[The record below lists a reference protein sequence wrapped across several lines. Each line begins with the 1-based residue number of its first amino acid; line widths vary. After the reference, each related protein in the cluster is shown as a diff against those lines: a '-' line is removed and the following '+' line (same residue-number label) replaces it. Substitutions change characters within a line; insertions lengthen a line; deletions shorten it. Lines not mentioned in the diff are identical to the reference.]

1 MEYLFNLQFLTDLQ
15 YWILGT
21 LPFLDDPYVMQ
32 IITSA
37 GINVIM
43 VLGLN
48 LITGVTGQ
56 LSLGHAAFMSIG
68 AYVSA
73 IVSVNLGLPFGVAIL
88 SGMLF
93 AGISGALFGIPILRL
108 RGDYL
113 AIATLGFGE
122 IVRVILQNT
131 SYVNGALG
139 IYGIPY
145 FEGMALL
152 VIIVVAFGIWFMH
165 RFEHCRHGLVI
176 RSIREDEIASE
187 MMGVNIGRYKVLSF
201 GVGSAFAGLG
211 GTLHAHFLTQIQP
224 QDFGFMK
231 SIEQLCMVVLG
242 GMGSIFGAVVG
253 AITLSVLPELLREF
267 DKYRM
272 LTYGIVLILFM
283 IFRPQ
288 GLFGKIKVNV

>member
-1 MEYLFNLQFLTDLQ
+1 MDIFTTIQNWLISTFP
-15 YWILGT
+15 II
-21 LPFLDDPYVMQ
+21 DDPYILQ
-32 IITSA
+32 IITAA

-56 LSLGHAAFMSIG
+56 LSLGHAAFMSLG
-68 AYVSA
+68 AYMSA
-73 IVSVNLGLPFGVAIL
+73 IISVKLGLPFSLAIV

-113 AIATLGFGE
+113 AISTLGFGE
-122 IVRVILQNT
+122 IIRVILQNT
-131 SYVNGALG
+131 PYVNGALG

-145 FEGMALL
+145 FEGMTLL
-152 VIIVVAFGIWFMH
+152 VILLAAFTIIFMY
-165 RFEHCRHGLVI
+165 RFEHSRHGLAI

-187 MMGVNIGRYKVLSF
+187 LMGVNIARYKILSF
-201 GVGSAFAGLG
+201 AVGSAFAGLG
-211 GTLHAHFLTQIQP
+211 GALHAHFLTQIQP
-224 QDFGFMK
+224 TDFGFMK

-242 GMGSIFGAVVG
+242 GMGSIFGTVVG
-253 AITLSVLPELLREF
+253 AVTLSVLPELLRGF
-267 DKYRM
+267 DTYRM

>member
-1 MEYLFNLQFLTDLQ
+1 MDIFTTMQN
-15 YWILGT
+15 WIIST
-21 LPFLDDPYVMQ
+21 FPMIDDPYILQ
-32 IITSA
+32 IITAA

-56 LSLGHAAFMSIG
+56 LSLGHAAFMSLG
-68 AYVSA
+68 AYMSA
-73 IVSVNLGLPFGVAIL
+73 IISVKLGLPFSLAIV

-113 AIATLGFGE
+113 AICTLGFGE
-122 IVRVILQNT
+122 IIRVVFQNT
-131 SYVNGALG
+131 PYVNGALG

-145 FEGMALL
+145 FEGMTLL
-152 VIIVVAFGIWFMH
+152 VIVLAIFAIIFMY
-165 RFEHCRHGLVI
+165 RFEHSRHGLAI

-187 MMGVNIGRYKVLSF
+187 LMGVNIARYKILSF
-201 GVGSAFAGLG
+201 AVGSAFAGLG
-211 GTLHAHFLTQIQP
+211 GALHAHFLTQIQP
-224 QDFGFMK
+224 TDFGFMK

-242 GMGSIFGAVVG
+242 GMGSIFGTVVG
-253 AITLSVLPELLREF
+253 AVTLSVLPELLREF